1 FAAVR
6 RVPFGIARATSRQND
21 DSTHVRCQTGRLCH
35 TPRVTWSPSKRVRDL
50 PPPHGGHRI
59 ASHRH
64 PSPGDPM
71 APKSPTVRTT
81 RRRLHA
87 VGSGIETRVSAG
99 TLDEHLPGLA
109 SLLEER
115 AHTTDEDPHIVRVT
129 AAGLT
134 HDGIDVG
141 LRPIDDLDDSVV
153 QALTGYTAP
162 PDWLAIGV
170 STGGNAYPIESAAE
184 REVMRRVR
192 LVHLVTRSGA
202 SASAVRLGDE
212 DPQVLTSA
220 DPGRASGRVDDVC
233 RRALALP

>member
-1 FAAVR
+1 
-6 RVPFGIARATSRQND
+6 
-21 DSTHVRCQTGRLCH
+21 
-35 TPRVTWSPSKRVRDL
+35 
-50 PPPHGGHRI
+50 
-59 ASHRH
+59 
-64 PSPGDPM
+64 M

-220 DPGRASGRVDDVC
+220 DAGRASGRVDDVC
-233 RRALALP
+233 RRALALPTEPPPSTLEFWALDWLDRLVACGTEGAPTTGCRWR